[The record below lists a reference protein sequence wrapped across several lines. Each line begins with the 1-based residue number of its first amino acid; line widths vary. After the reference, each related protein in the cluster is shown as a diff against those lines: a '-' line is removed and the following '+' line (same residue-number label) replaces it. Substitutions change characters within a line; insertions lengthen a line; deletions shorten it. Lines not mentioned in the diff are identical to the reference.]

1 MTHRRRAWIV
11 MFIAFVAGVAVTVNQ
26 FKVPP
31 LLPTLLPAMG
41 LDVASGGWLMS
52 IFSVAAIGLSI
63 PAAVLLGRVGYRR
76 AGLAALG
83 CVVAGSVVGA
93 FAPGAALLLMG
104 RAIEGVGVSII
115 AVVAPFLISVWFE
128 PQERGLPMG
137 IWAAW
142 VPVGSV
148 IAFNAAPVLEAALGW
163 RSVWW
168 FGALFALAAMLL
180 FGLFAQQP
188 RRAPGA
194 VVPPLVTTQALANP
208 SSWLLALA
216 FGAFAFGQLGYATW
230 APVYLSMSLLLPT
243 TVASSYTSLLFLAGI
258 VANVSAGW
266 LMNHTAHRAGLPAA
280 ALAVTAALFWWGFRL
295 VNPEMAV
302 PYMLALGFVS
312 NLIPTAVFTLAPE
325 TVKQPEV
332 IGLAMA
338 AINVVSNVGLFLGP
352 PAIGAVVAGGQWA
365 AGSGVLVLV
374 TGMGLA
380 AALLAW
386 RALSWQR

>member
-1 MTHRRRAWIV
+1 
-11 MFIAFVAGVAVTVNQ
+11 MFVAFVAGVAVTVNQ

-31 LLPTLLPAMG
+31 LLPTLLPVMG

-63 PAAVLLGRVGYRR
+63 PAAVLLGRVGYRP

-83 CVVAGSVVGA
+83 CVVVGSVAGA
-93 FAPGAALLLMG
+93 FAQDAALLLIG

-115 AVVAPFLISVWFE
+115 AVVAPALISLWFE

-148 IAFNAAPVLEAALGW
+148 IAFNTAPVLEAALGW

-168 FGALFALAAMLL
+168 FGALFALAAMFL
-180 FGLFAQQP
+180 FGLFARRP
-188 RRAPGA
+188 RRAPDA
-194 VVPPLVTTQALANP
+194 AAIPLATTQALANP
-208 SSWLLALA
+208 SGWLLALA

-230 APVYLSMSLLLPT
+230 APVYLSVNLSLST
-243 TVASSYTSLLFLAGI
+243 TIASFYTSLLFLAGI
-258 VANVSAGW
+258 VSNVSAGW
-266 LMNHTAHRAGLPAA
+266 LMNRTAHRAGLPAA

-295 VNPEMAV
+295 ASPEMVV
-302 PYMLALGFVS
+302 PYMLALGLVS

-338 AINVVSNVGLFLGP
+338 AINVLSNVGLFLGP
-352 PAIGAVVAGGQWA
+352 PAVGAVVAGGQWA
-365 AGSGVLVLV
+365 AGSGVLVSV
-374 TGMGLA
+374 TGVGLV